1 MGPTICVLSGYLAGA
16 YEGPI
21 IAAILRAVAAQGGRV
36 LAVQTAGTGRS
47 YHQGVTL
54 QRLAHVGWQA
64 ADGFVTIANAVPLA
78 YLEDLRAAGK
88 PVVAIGNEEAG
99 FSCPAVVSDNQGG
112 VRAAVAHLVAHG
124 HSRIAFVGC
133 LDQFDIRERYEA
145 YCAALAEHGIEAD
158 PGLLLRATNNFE
170 HGVVGAVEAFL
181 AAGMPA
187 TAVLAATDLN
197 AVAFMRGLQA
207 AGHRLPEA
215 QAVVGFDNKPD
226 CALMSPTLSSV
237 AQDMEGIGALAAE
250 LVMAAVR
257 GEEVR
262 PGRRVVPTAYVA
274 RESCGCS
281 SGDQPVTGARRG
293 DPVAEFLE
301 AMRSAAHRQG
311 KELGSHAETS
321 ACEVAELFAA
331 VKDRDPVGRDLVE
344 LTELCQALYADA
356 PSREAHSALVELAA
370 ALSAKVSA
378 ACGDDPAVR
387 ERLHQCNA
395 QVALSLTKAQLAF
408 RNNSYYELRKAI
420 RDDYQITLDLLNNRD
435 EDPRSLRWMVST
447 EVRLAA
453 LALWKGGAGRQGVPA
468 GAGHD
473 APGNLEVVATF
484 DAGGGSLELAKAVGE
499 VEHFPPEELFDVGGT
514 GLVCVFPVQSPTT
527 DWGFLAVAE
536 PVSTRLDQEAHF
548 TWSALFSEALDHR
561 SLLGSLRQRGE
572 DLALSYRRE
581 KEMAHAVRESEERY
595 ALAAQAA
602 NDGLWDWDLTTGS
615 IYYSSRWKQMLG
627 FADHQV
633 GNEATEWLGRVHP
646 EDRPALLAQLELV
659 KVGSSAS
666 FLSEHR
672 MRASDGSYRWV
683 LTRGLAVPG
692 TGRPAVRV
700 VGAVT
705 DITDR
710 RQLEERLRQQ
720 ALYDS
725 LTGLANR
732 LLFLDRLS
740 QTMASAKR
748 RPGLSY
754 TVLWLDL
761 DSFKHLNDT
770 LGHLY
775 GDRLLVQVAQ
785 RIRSQ
790 VRETDTA
797 ARFGGDEFVLLLE
810 NADAA
815 AVEGVVR
822 RLSQSLNEPY
832 HIEDETVVVTAS
844 IGIAMSTLGYERPEE
859 ILRDADTAMYQA
871 KSTCRG
877 SFVRYRPGPVAN
889 ATC

>member
-1 MGPTICVLSGYLAGA
+1 LSGYLAGA
-16 YEGPI
+16 YEGPV
-21 IAAILRAVAAQGGRV
+21 IAAILRAVAGAGGRV
-36 LAVQTAGTGRS
+36 LAVQTSGTGRS

-64 ADGFVTIANAVPLA
+64 ADGFVTIANAVPLT
-78 YLEDLRAAGK
+78 YLEELRAAGK

-99 FSCPAVVSDNQGG
+99 FQYPAVVSDNEGG
-112 VRAAVAHLVAHG
+112 VRGAVAHLVAHG
-124 HSRIAFVGC
+124 HRRIAFVGC

-145 YCAALAEHGIEAD
+145 YNAALAEHGIEAD
-158 PGLLLRATNNFE
+158 PALVFRSTNNFE
-170 HGVVGAVEAFL
+170 HGAVGAVEAFL

-187 TAVLAATDLN
+187 TAVVAATDLN
-197 AVAFMRGLQA
+197 AVTFVRGLQA

-262 PGRRVVPTAYVA
+262 SGRHVVPTAYVA
-274 RESCGCS
+274 RESCGCAR
-281 SGDQPVTGARRG
+281 GAGPVDGTRAA

-301 AMRSAAHRQG
+301 AMRSAAYRQG
-311 KELGSHAETS
+311 TELATHAEAS
-321 ACEVAELFAA
+321 AREVEALFAA
-331 VKDRDPVGRDLVE
+331 VAAREPVGRDLVR

-356 PSREAHSALVELAA
+356 PSREAHAALVELAT
-370 ALSAKVSA
+370 ALSSQVSA
-378 ACGDDPAVR
+378 AGGADPGVA
-387 ERLHQCNA
+387 ERLNQCSA
-395 QVALSLTKAQLAF
+395 QVALSLTKAQLDF

-435 EDPRSLRWMVST
+435 EDPRALRWMAST
-447 EVRLAA
+447 EARLAV
-453 LALWKGGAGRQGVPA
+453 LALWKGGAGRHGVA
-468 GAGHD
+468 GRGGHD
-473 APGNLEVVATF
+473 APATLEVVGTF
-484 DAGGGSLELAKAVGE
+484 EAGGGRLELAKPVGE
-499 VEHFPPEELFDVGGT
+499 VECFPPEELFELGGT

-527 DWGFLAVAE
+527 DWGFLAIAE
-536 PVSTRLDQEAHF
+536 PVSARLDQEAHF

-561 SLLGSLRQRGE
+561 SLLGSLRRRGE

-581 KEMAHAVRESEERY
+581 KEMAHAVRQSEERY

-602 NDGLWDWDLTTGS
+602 NDGLWDWDLSTGS
-615 IYYSSRWKQMLG
+615 IYYSSRWKEMLG
-627 FADHQV
+627 YAEHQV
-633 GNEATEWLGRVHP
+633 GNDAAEWLGRVHP

-672 MRASDGSYRWV
+672 VKASDGSYRWV

-692 TGRPAVRV
+692 SGRPAVRV

-705 DITDR
+705 DITER

-732 LLFLDRLS
+732 VLFLDRLS

-761 DSFKHLNDT
+761 DNFKQLNDT

-810 NADAA
+810 NAEAA

-822 RLSQSLNEPY
+822 RLSDSLNEPY
-832 HIEDETVVVTAS
+832 HIDDETVVVTAS

-877 SFVRYRPGPVAN
+877 SFVRYGAGPVAN
-889 ATC
+889 ATR